1 MLMKQ
6 KNCIPR
12 LELNARC
19 KTAFAKFGMSD
30 KAISAHLV
38 RMRCLHH
45 FMENRGYD
53 SYDRDVGEAYCLF
66 LREEGSYTYNYQKSH
81 FDYITLL
88 NLVVDNLP
96 YSARFRYRS
105 DYTQPDT
112 ALGRIANAFFEK
124 MERERYGYVSIN
136 QYKLHLKKF
145 SLAMESRGKEPETI
159 DRYDVLDF
167 MSSSDVAFVRRLSI
181 LRHFLFYLFEQ
192 GYTKTDLSK
201 VLIGS
206 KPPVKEKVLSYYTP
220 DEIRRIENAVN
231 RASSTGKRDY
241 AMILLATR
249 LGLRSSDIRHMQLK
263 DIDWD
268 KSIIRI
274 QQFKTKR
281 YIELPLLADV
291 GDAIIDYILN
301 ARPKTEYSNVFIT
314 ANHPFKDIGDSA
326 FTGVVIRVMK
336 KSRVNVDGRHHGT
349 HCLRHSLATAMMNN
363 GTELPVISEVLG
375 HVSTESTMYYLGV
388 NLSNL
393 LFCSHSVPM
402 VPDAYYT
409 QKGGV
414 FYE

>member
-1 MLMKQ
+1 
-6 KNCIPR
+6 
-12 LELNARC
+12 
-19 KTAFAKFGMSD
+19 
-30 KAISAHLV
+30 
-38 RMRCLHH
+38 
-45 FMENRGYD
+45 
-53 SYDRDVGEAYCLF
+53 
-66 LREEGSYTYNYQKSH
+66 
-81 FDYITLL
+81 
-88 NLVVDNLP
+88 
-96 YSARFRYRS
+96 
-105 DYTQPDT
+105 
-112 ALGRIANAFFEK
+112 
-124 MERERYGYVSIN
+124 
-136 QYKLHLKKF
+136 
-145 SLAMESRGKEPETI
+145 
-159 DRYDVLDF
+159 
-167 MSSSDVAFVRRLSI
+167 
-181 LRHFLFYLFEQ
+181 
-192 GYTKTDLSK
+192 
-201 VLIGS
+201 
-206 KPPVKEKVLSYYTP
+206 
-220 DEIRRIENAVN
+220 
-231 RASSTGKRDY
+231 
-241 AMILLATR
+241 MILLATR
-249 LGLRSSDIRHMQLK
+249 LGLRSSDIRHMQIK

>member
-66 LREEGSYTYNYQKSH
+66 LRDECSYTYNYQKSH

-112 ALGRIANAFFEK
+112 ALGRIANVFFEK

-301 ARPKTEYSNVFIT
+301 ARPKTKIS
-314 ANHPFKDIGDSA
+314 
-326 FTGVVIRVMK
+326 VI
-336 KSRVNVDGRHHGT
+336 
-349 HCLRHSLATAMMNN
+349 
-363 GTELPVISEVLG
+363 
-375 HVSTESTMYYLGV
+375 
-388 NLSNL
+388 
-393 LFCSHSVPM
+393 VPLQ
-402 VPDAYYT
+402 A
-409 QKGGV
+409 
-414 FYE
+414 